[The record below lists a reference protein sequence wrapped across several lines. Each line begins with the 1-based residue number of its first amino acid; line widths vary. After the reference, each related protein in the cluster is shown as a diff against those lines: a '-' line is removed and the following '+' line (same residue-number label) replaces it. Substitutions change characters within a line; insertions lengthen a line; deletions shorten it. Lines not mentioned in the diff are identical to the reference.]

1 MKIEWDSC
9 IKVGVS
15 IFALYLCINYWHGF
29 IDLILMVISA
39 AFPLF
44 VGAVIAYLVNILM
57 SFYERLYFA
66 KSSKD
71 IIVKSRRPVCM
82 TAAFIT
88 FITIALM
95 IVRLVLP
102 QLISCIQLILS
113 QLPGFIE
120 MLIKEVAELHILPE
134 DIVKALSSEDWNSRI
149 GDILKIL
156 TSGLGD
162 IVNVIFKAVSKI
174 FSVAVTALL
183 SIIFSVYLLIGKD
196 RLKRQCNHVV
206 KHYLK
211 KNWYKRVR
219 YVAEILNDSFHSY
232 IVGQCIEAVIIGVLC
247 TLGMLVLDLPY
258 ATMIGALIAFTA
270 LIPVAGA
277 YIGAIVG
284 AFLIVMVSPIQAV
297 IFLIFIVLLQQIE
310 GNIIYPRVVGSSI
323 GLPGIWVLAAVTVGG
338 GVMGIVGMMLSVPL
352 TATLYCIIRNDMNK
366 K

>member
-15 IFALYLCINYWHGF
+15 IFALYLCINYWNGF
-29 IDLILMVISA
+29 VDLISLVFSA
-39 AFPLF
+39 AFPLL
-44 VGAVIAYLVNILM
+44 VGCVIAYLVNILM
-57 SFYERLYFA
+57 SFYERFYFTRSH
-66 KSSKD
+66 KE
-71 IIVKSRRPVCM
+71 IVVKSRRPVCM
-82 TAAFIT
+82 VAAFVT
-88 FITIALM
+88 LIAVVM
-95 IVRLVLP
+95 IIIRLVVP

-120 MLIKEVAELHILPE
+120 MVIEEVAELHILPE
-134 DIVKALSSEDWNSRI
+134 DIMKALSSEDWNSRI

-156 TSGLGD
+156 TSGIGN
-162 IVNVIFKAVSKI
+162 IVDVIFKTVSKI
-174 FSVAVTALL
+174 FSVAVTSLL
-183 SIIFSVYLLIGKD
+183 SIIFSIYLLIGKD
-196 RLKRQCNHVV
+196 KLKKQCNRVI

-211 KNWYKRVR
+211 KDWYKRVN
-219 YVAEILNDSFHSY
+219 YVIGILNDSFHSY

-247 TLGMLVLDLPY
+247 TLGMLVLGLPY

-338 GVMGIVGMMLSVPL
+338 GVMGVVGMLLSVPL
-352 TATLYCIIRNDMNK
+352 TATLYCIIKNDMNK